1 MRKSQQARSLLALVA
16 LVCFAA
22 VGGALVSQYRF
33 DMLPCPW
40 CTLQRLEF
48 LVLGVLALLG
58 AVLPGAALR
67 RGLAGLAVLVALA
80 GAASAL
86 WQQFV
91 AAASPSCDLTLADRI
106 MTRLGLYELSP
117 EVFAPQ
123 ASCADAA
130 VNLLGIPYAFWS
142 LALFA
147 LCGLVAVQVLRRPS

>member
-16 LVCFAA
+16 LACFAA

-80 GAASAL
+80 GAAS
-86 WQQFV
+86 